1 MFGNLFK
8 QLEIAI
14 DLGTANTVILIND
27 QVVVNEPSIIAIDV
41 RTKEMI
47 AIGKEAQRMHGK
59 THEFIKTLRPL
70 RNGVIADFKAAETM
84 IRAMIAKAR
93 PKKLFN
99 PAMRIVIGVPSGST
113 EVERHAV
120 MQSAEQA
127 GAREIFLIL
136 EPMAAAL
143 GIGLDIMAPKG
154 NMVIDIGG
162 GTTEIAVMS
171 LGGIVANKSITI
183 AGDEFTEDI
192 RQYMRRQH
200 NIHIFE
206 RTAEEI
212 KIHVGAAVPELEDAP
227 AEYIV
232 RGPHQMTALPV
243 EIAVSYKE
251 IAQTLDKSLLKIE
264 NAILNVLEST
274 PPELY
279 SDIYENG
286 IWLTGGGALLRGFD
300 KRIENKTKIPVKIAK
315 DPLNSVARGTAIALK
330 NYKEYPFLIKNS

>member
-8 QLEIAI
+8 PLEVAI
-14 DLGTANTVILIND
+14 DLGTANTIILIDD
-27 QVVVNEPSIIAIDV
+27 QIVVDEPSIIAIDN
-41 RTKEMI
+41 RTKEMV
-47 AIGKEAQRMHGK
+47 AVGKEAQRMHGK
-59 THEFIKTLRPL
+59 THEYIRTLRPL
-70 RNGVIADFKAAETM
+70 RNGVIADFEAAEMM
-84 IRAMIAKAR
+84 IRSMIAKAR
-93 PKKLFN
+93 PKKFFN
-99 PAMRIVIGVPSGST
+99 PTMRMVIGVPSGST

-127 GAREIFLIL
+127 GAREVYLIL

-143 GIGLDIMAPKG
+143 GIGLDILAPKG
-154 NMVIDIGG
+154 NMVVDIGG

-192 RQYMRRQH
+192 QQYMRRQH

-212 KIHVGAAVPELEDAP
+212 KIRVGAAVPELDDPP
-227 AEYIV
+227 ADFIV

-251 IAQTLDKSLLKIE
+251 IAQALDKSLSKIE
-264 NAILNVLEST
+264 SAILNVLEST

-279 SDIYENG
+279 SDIFENG
-286 IWLTGGGALLRGFD
+286 IWLTGGGALLRGLD
-300 KRIENKTKIPVKIAK
+300 KRLEAKTKIPVKIAK
-315 DPLNSVARGTAIALK
+315 DPLHAVARGTAVALK
-330 NYKEYPFLIKNS
+330 NYKQYPFLIKRT

>member
-8 QLEIAI
+8 PLEVAI
-14 DLGTANTVILIND
+14 DLGTANTIIIIDD
-27 QVVVNEPSIIAIDV
+27 QIIVDEPSIIAIDT
-41 RTKEMI
+41 RTKEMV
-47 AIGKEAQRMHGK
+47 AVGKEAQRMHGK
-59 THEFIKTLRPL
+59 THEYIHTLRPL
-70 RNGVIADFKAAETM
+70 RNGVIADFEAAETM

-93 PKKLFN
+93 PKSFFN
-99 PAMRIVIGVPSGST
+99 PTMRMVIGVPSGST

-127 GAREIFLIL
+127 GAREVYLIL

-143 GIGLDIMAPKG
+143 GIGLDILAPKG
-154 NMVIDIGG
+154 NMVVDIGG
-162 GTTEIAVMS
+162 GTSEIAVMS

-192 RQYMRRQH
+192 QLYMRRQH

-212 KIHVGAAVPELEDAP
+212 KIRVGAAVPELDDPP
-227 AEYIV
+227 ADFIV

-251 IAQTLDKSLLKIE
+251 IAQALDKSLSKIE
-264 NAILNVLEST
+264 GAILNVLEST

-279 SDIYENG
+279 SDIFENG
-286 IWLTGGGALLRGFD
+286 IWLTGGGALLRGLD
-300 KRIENKTKIPVKIAK
+300 KRLEAKTKIPVKIAK
-315 DPLNSVARGTAIALK
+315 DPLHAVARGTAVALK
-330 NYKEYPFLIKNS
+330 NYRQYPFLIKRT

>member
-8 QLEIAI
+8 PLEVAI
-14 DLGTANTVILIND
+14 DLGTANTIILIDD
-27 QVVVNEPSIIAIDV
+27 QIVVDEPSIIAIDK
-41 RTKEMI
+41 RTGEMV
-47 AIGKEAQRMHGK
+47 AVGKEAQMMHGK
-59 THEFIKTLRPL
+59 THEYIQTLRPL
-70 RNGVIADFKAAETM
+70 RNGVIANFEAAEMM

-93 PKKLFN
+93 PRGLFS
-99 PAMRIVIGVPSGST
+99 PAMRMVIGVPSGST
-113 EVERHAV
+113 EVEKKAV

-127 GAREIFLIL
+127 GAREVYLIL

-154 NMVIDIGG
+154 NMVVDIGG

-171 LGGIVANKSITI
+171 LGGIVANKSITV

-192 RQYMRRQH
+192 RLYMRRQH

-206 RTAEEI
+206 RTAEDI
-212 KIHVGAAVPELEDAP
+212 KIRVGAAIPDLEEPP
-227 AEYIV
+227 AEFIV

-251 IAQTLDKSLLKIE
+251 VAQALDRSLAKIE
-264 NAILNVLEST
+264 AAILSVLEST
-274 PPELY
+274 PPEIY

-286 IWLTGGGALLRGFD
+286 IWLTGGGALLRGLD
-300 KRIENKTKIPVKIAK
+300 KRLENKTKIPVKVSK
-315 DPLNSVARGTAIALK
+315 DPLHAVARGTAVALK
-330 NYKEYPFLIKNS
+330 NYKQFPFLIKSA